1 MSLLDLHPPRIFQID
16 GNLGAVA
23 AGLEAVVSFYDDTA
37 HLLRGIPAE
46 WGTGHLKGVKIP
58 GGHTVNVSWK
68 DGKLESLS
76 VIMGFEPR
84 ANLEWEGKAFTAE
97 GKPGQLVQFD
107 V

>member
-1 MSLLDLHPPRIFQID
+1 M
-16 GNLGAVA
+16 
-23 AGLEAVVSFYDDTA
+23 
-37 HLLRGIPAE
+37 
-46 WGTGHLKGVKIP
+46 
-58 GGHTVNVSWK
+58 NVSWK